1 MSNKLIDIIVTTEND
16 TMNQTESQRNRI
28 KAILEDG
35 RSINPLDAFK
45 DVGTMKLSTR
55 VSELIKEGYPV
66 KKEWMNVT
74 NRFGETVKVMRYSKG

>member
-35 RSINPLDAFK
+35 RSINPSVTRKKNKNNENKKFQTLDC
-45 DVGTMKLSTR
+45 
-55 VSELIKEGYPV
+55 
-66 KKEWMNVT
+66 
-74 NRFGETVKVMRYSKG
+74 